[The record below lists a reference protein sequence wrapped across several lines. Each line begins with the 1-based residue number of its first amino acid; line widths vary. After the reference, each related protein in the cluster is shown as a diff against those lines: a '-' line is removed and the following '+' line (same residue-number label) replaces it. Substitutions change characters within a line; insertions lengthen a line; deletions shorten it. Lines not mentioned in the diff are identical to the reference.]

1 MNRWSAV
8 VALSC
13 SIAVHGQWSVS
24 RSEQGRT
31 LQGERANLVQV
42 EAWFDYNA
50 NSLRNELVA
59 GLWKGSYLDRDLRER
74 SRATMGNRNSVGYAL
89 GGRATWLGATGI
101 EGHEQWRSLMSVA
114 YHEQMGMRFT
124 RDLYALSFFG
134 NAGYEAR
141 RADLGPTAVE
151 RIRYQT
157 IGVGM
162 QHAHSNSYARVDFVI
177 GQSYDAADV
186 QWAGLYTGV
195 DGRVLRASVL
205 ADYQRSDTASS
216 RFGQVNGFGLA
227 ISGRWET
234 ELHRCMEGARFSLE
248 VEDFGFANWTKTSQR
263 LKKDTILEYD
273 GIRVASILDLDYVII
288 GEDQLLDTFGLRY
301 DQGAFTTWLPFA
313 LRAHLRMPLTEV
325 WTWSATLE
333 QRKLPGYVPQLL
345 FAGERNFG
353 DRTQVGACLGFGGFG
368 GLRLGAMVRHR
379 LGERSLLELSS
390 PHLPGLVSGAARGAG
405 LQFGIQ
411 YAF

>member
-1 MNRWSAV
+1 MNRLSAV
-8 VALSC
+8 IALTV
-13 SIAVHGQWSVS
+13 SIAAHGQWNLS
-24 RSEQGRT
+24 RSEQART
-31 LQGERANLVQV
+31 LQGERANLIQV
-42 EAWFDYNA
+42 EGWFDYNA

-74 SRATMGNRNSVGYAL
+74 TRAAMGDRNSVGYVL
-89 GGRATWLGATGI
+89 GGRATWIGATGI

-114 YHEQMGMRFT
+114 FHEQMGLRFT

-134 NAGYEAR
+134 NAGYEGR
-141 RADLGPTAVE
+141 RADLGPTSVE

-162 QHAHSNSYARVDFVI
+162 QHAASNTYARVDLVI
-177 GQSYDAADV
+177 GQSYDAANV
-186 QWAGLYTGV
+186 QWAGLYTGT

-234 ELHRCMEGARFSLE
+234 ELQRCMEGAYFSLE

-263 LKKDTILEYD
+263 LKKDTILEYE
-273 GIRVASILDLDYVII
+273 GIRVASILDLDNVII

-313 LRAHLRMPLTEV
+313 LRAHLRMPITEL

-333 QRKLPGYVPQLL
+333 QRKLPGHVPQLL
-345 FAGERNFG
+345 FAGERTIG
-353 DRTQVGACLGFGGFG
+353 ARTHVGACLGFGGFG
-368 GLRLGAMVRHR
+368 GLRIGAMARHR
-379 LGERSLLELSS
+379 LGERLLLEFSS
-390 PHLPGLVSGAARGAG
+390 PQLPGFVSGAARGAG
-405 LQFGIQ
+405 LQFGLQ
-411 YAF
+411 CAF